1 LLAPTFVKSAKKESS
16 QQIMQMSKLGN
27 ALALAVQAHEGQVR
41 KSTTIPYISHPM
53 AVASIALEFGAT
65 EDQAIAALL
74 HDAIEDGGRPY
85 ANIIKNTFG
94 NHVHDLVQGC
104 TDGTPDHTGN
114 KAPWLA
120 RKTAYLEHLQ
130 EASDEV
136 LLVSC
141 SDKLH
146 NARAIVSDLIN
157 EGPSVFNRF
166 SSTPEQTLWYY
177 RQLANVF
184 TIRKSPPA
192 KALESAV
199 SQMEAL
205 SQSAW

>member
-1 LLAPTFVKSAKKESS
+1 
-16 QQIMQMSKLGN
+16 MQLNKLSP
-27 ALALAVQAHEGQVR
+27 ALALAIEAHQNQIR
-41 KSTTIPYISHPM
+41 KSTQIPYISHPM
-53 AVASIALEFGAT
+53 AVASIALEFGAS

-74 HDAIEDGGRPY
+74 HDSIEDGGRKY
-85 ANIIKNTFG
+85 EEVILAQFG
-94 NHVHDLVQGC
+94 QYVHDLVQGC
-104 TDGTPDHTGN
+104 TDGTPDKTGK
-114 KAPWLA
+114 KAPWLE
-120 RKTAYLEHLQ
+120 RKIAYLEHLQ
-130 EASDEV
+130 IASDDI

-157 EGPSVFNRF
+157 EGPSVFERF

-184 TIRKSPPA
+184 TNRKTPPA

-205 SQSAW
+205 SQTAW

>member
-1 LLAPTFVKSAKKESS
+1 
-16 QQIMQMSKLGN
+16 MQLSKLPT
-27 ALALAVQAHEGQVR
+27 ALAIALDAHKTQIR
-41 KSTTIPYISHPM
+41 KGTSIPYISHPM

-74 HDAIEDGGRPY
+74 HDAIEDGGASY
-85 ANIIKNTFG
+85 AHSIKALFG
-94 NHVHDLVQGC
+94 TYVLTLVQDC
-104 TDGTPDHTGN
+104 TDGIPDQSGE
-114 KAPWLA
+114 KALWID

-146 NARAIVSDLIN
+146 NARAIVSDLIT

-166 SSTPEQTLWYY
+166 SATTEQTLWYY
-177 RQLANVF
+177 RQLATIF
-184 TIRKSPPA
+184 TNRKTPPA

>member
-1 LLAPTFVKSAKKESS
+1 LKE
-16 QQIMQMSKLGN
+16 QIMPMSKLSN

-65 EDQAIAALL
+65 ENQAIAALL
-74 HDAIEDGGRPY
+74 HDAIEDGGNKY
-85 ANIIKNTFG
+85 ANIIKAQFG
-94 NHVHDLVQGC
+94 DHVHDLVQGC
-104 TDGTPDHTGN
+104 TDGTPDHSGQ
-114 KAPWLA
+114 KAPWIE
-120 RKTAYLEHLQ
+120 RKTSYLKHLQ

-146 NARAIVSDLIN
+146 NARAIVADLIN
-157 EGPSVFNRF
+157 DGPSVFERF
-166 SSTPEQTLWYY
+166 SSSPEQTLWYY
-177 RQLANVF
+177 RQLA
-184 TIRKSPPA
+184 TIFNNRKVPPA

>member
-1 LLAPTFVKSAKKESS
+1 
-16 QQIMQMSKLGN
+16 MQMPKLSN
-27 ALALAVQAHEGQVR
+27 ALALAIQAHEGQVR
-41 KSTTIPYISHPM
+41 KGTKIPYIAHPM
-53 AVASIALEFGAT
+53 AVSAIALEFGAT
-65 EDQAIAALL
+65 EDQAVAALL
-74 HDAIEDGGRPY
+74 HDAIEDGGNKY
-85 ANIIKNTFG
+85 ANIIKAQFG
-94 NHVHDLVQGC
+94 ERIHNLVQGC
-104 TDGTPDHTGN
+104 TDGTPNQQGQ
-114 KAPWLA
+114 KAPWLE
-120 RKTAYLEHLQ
+120 RKTAYLRHLE

-157 EGPSVFNRF
+157 EGPSVFERF

-184 TIRKSPPA
+184 TNRKTPPA

>member
-1 LLAPTFVKSAKKESS
+1 
-16 QQIMQMSKLGN
+16 MQLSKLPT
-27 ALALAVQAHEGQVR
+27 ALALALDAHKKQIR
-41 KSTTIPYISHPM
+41 KGTKIPYISHPM
-53 AVASIALEFGAT
+53 AVASIALEYGAT
-65 EDQAIAALL
+65 EEQAVAALL
-74 HDAIEDGGRPY
+74 HDAIEDGGEPY
-85 ANIIKNTFG
+85 ADSIEALFGSNILN
-94 NHVHDLVQGC
+94 LVQGC
-104 TDGTPDHTGN
+104 TDGTPDQIGN
-114 KAPWLA
+114 KAPWKE

-130 EASDEV
+130 GASNEV

-146 NARAIVSDLIN
+146 NARAIVSDLIA

-166 SSTPEQTLWYY
+166 SATKEQTLWYY
-177 RQLANVF
+177 RQLATIF
-184 TIRKSPPA
+184 TNRQTPPA

>member
-1 LLAPTFVKSAKKESS
+1 
-16 QQIMQMSKLGN
+16 MQMPKLSN
-27 ALALAVQAHEGQVR
+27 ALALAIQAHEGQVR
-41 KSTTIPYISHPM
+41 KGTKIPYIAHPM
-53 AVASIALEFGAT
+53 AVSAIALEFGAT
-65 EDQAIAALL
+65 EDQAVAALL
-74 HDAIEDGGRPY
+74 HDAIEDGGNKY
-85 ANIIKNTFG
+85 ANIIKAQFG
-94 NHVHDLVQGC
+94 EHIHNLVQGC
-104 TDGTPDHTGN
+104 TDGTPNQQGQ
-114 KAPWLA
+114 KAPWLE
-120 RKTAYLEHLQ
+120 RKTAYLRHLE

-157 EGPSVFNRF
+157 EGPSVFERF
-166 SSTPEQTLWYY
+166 SSTPEETLWYY

-184 TIRKSPPA
+184 TNRKTPPA

>member
-1 LLAPTFVKSAKKESS
+1 
-16 QQIMQMSKLGN
+16 MQMPKLSN
-27 ALALAVQAHEGQVR
+27 ALALAIQAHEGQVR
-41 KSTTIPYISHPM
+41 KGTKIPYIAHPM
-53 AVASIALEFGAT
+53 AVSAIALEFGAT
-65 EDQAIAALL
+65 EDQAVAALL
-74 HDAIEDGGRPY
+74 HDAIEDGGNKY
-85 ANIIKNTFG
+85 ANIIKAQFG
-94 NHVHDLVQGC
+94 EHIHNLVQGC
-104 TDGTPDHTGN
+104 TDGTPNQQGQ
-114 KAPWLA
+114 KEPWLE
-120 RKTAYLEHLQ
+120 RKTAYLRHLE

-157 EGPSVFNRF
+157 EGPSVFERF

-184 TIRKSPPA
+184 TNRKTPPA

>member
-1 LLAPTFVKSAKKESS
+1 
-16 QQIMQMSKLGN
+16 MQLNKLSP
-27 ALALAVQAHEGQVR
+27 ALALAIEAHQNQIR
-41 KSTTIPYISHPM
+41 KSTQIPYISHPL
-53 AVASIALEFGAT
+53 AVASIALEFGAS

-74 HDAIEDGGRPY
+74 HDTIEDGGRKY
-85 ANIIKNTFG
+85 EEVILVQFG
-94 NHVHDLVQGC
+94 QYVHDLVQGC
-104 TDGTPDHTGN
+104 TDGTPDHSGQ
-114 KAPWLA
+114 KAPWIE
-120 RKTAYLEHLQ
+120 RKTAYLNHLQ

-157 EGPSVFNRF
+157 EGPSVFERF

-184 TIRKSPPA
+184 TNRKTPPA

>member
-1 LLAPTFVKSAKKESS
+1 
-16 QQIMQMSKLGN
+16 MQLSKLAS
-27 ALALAVQAHEGQVR
+27 ALDLAIQAHQGQVR

-53 AVASIALEFGAT
+53 AVASIALEFGAS

-74 HDAIEDGGRPY
+74 HDAIEDGGIQY
-85 ANIIKNTFG
+85 ANIIKAQFG
-94 NHVHDLVQGC
+94 DHVHNLVQGC
-104 TDGTPDHTGN
+104 TDGTPDASGK
-114 KAPWLA
+114 KAPWLE
-120 RKTAYLEHLQ
+120 RKTAYLQHL
-130 EASDEV
+130 EASSDDV

-157 EGPSVFNRF
+157 EGPSMFSRF
-166 SSTPEQTLWYY
+166 SSTTEQTLWYY
-177 RQLANVF
+177 RQLA
-184 TIRKSPPA
+184 TIFNNRKTPPA
-192 KALESAV
+192 KALEAAV

>member
-1 LLAPTFVKSAKKESS
+1 
-16 QQIMQMSKLGN
+16 MQMSKLPT
-27 ALALAVQAHEGQVR
+27 ALAIALDAHKTQIR
-41 KSTTIPYISHPM
+41 KGTSIPYISHPM

-74 HDAIEDGGRPY
+74 HDAIEDGGASY
-85 ANIIKNTFG
+85 AHSIEALFG
-94 NHVHDLVQGC
+94 TYVLTLVQGC
-104 TDGTPDHTGN
+104 TDGIPDQSGE
-114 KAPWLA
+114 KALWID

-130 EASDEV
+130 GASEEV

-146 NARAIVSDLIN
+146 NARAIVSDLIT

-166 SSTPEQTLWYY
+166 SATTEQTLWYY
-177 RQLANVF
+177 RQLATIF
-184 TIRKSPPA
+184 TNRKTPPA

>member
-1 LLAPTFVKSAKKESS
+1 
-16 QQIMQMSKLGN
+16 MQLNKLSP
-27 ALALAVQAHEGQVR
+27 ALALAIEAHQGQIR
-41 KSTTIPYISHPM
+41 KSTQIPYISHPL
-53 AVASIALEFGAT
+53 AVASIALEFGAS

-74 HDAIEDGGRPY
+74 HDSIEDGGRKY
-85 ANIIKNTFG
+85 EEVILAQFG
-94 NHVHDLVQGC
+94 QYVHDLVQGC
-104 TDGTPDHTGN
+104 TDGTPDKTGK
-114 KAPWLA
+114 KAPWLE

-130 EASDEV
+130 IASDDI

-146 NARAIVSDLIN
+146 NARAIVADLIN
-157 EGPSVFNRF
+157 EGPSVFERF

-184 TIRKSPPA
+184 TNRKTPPA

>member
-1 LLAPTFVKSAKKESS
+1 
-16 QQIMQMSKLGN
+16 MQMSKLSN
-27 ALALAVQAHEGQVR
+27 ALALALQAHEGQVR

-74 HDAIEDGGRPY
+74 HDAIEDGGTQY
-85 ANIIKNTFG
+85 SNIIKAQFG
-94 NHVHDLVQGC
+94 DHVHNLVQGC
-104 TDGTPDHTGN
+104 TDGTPDASGK
-114 KAPWLA
+114 KAPWLE
-120 RKTAYLEHLQ
+120 RKTTYLQHL
-130 EASDEV
+130 EASSDDV

-157 EGPSVFNRF
+157 EGPSVFDRF
-166 SSTPEQTLWYY
+166 SSTTEQTLWYY
-177 RQLANVF
+177 RQLA
-184 TIRKSPPA
+184 TIFNKRKTPPA
-192 KALESAV
+192 KALEVAV

>member
-1 LLAPTFVKSAKKESS
+1 
-16 QQIMQMSKLGN
+16 MQMPKLSN
-27 ALALAVQAHEGQVR
+27 ALALAIQAHEGQVR
-41 KSTTIPYISHPM
+41 KGTKIPYIAHPM
-53 AVASIALEFGAT
+53 AVSAIALEFGAT
-65 EDQAIAALL
+65 EDQAVAALL
-74 HDAIEDGGRPY
+74 HDAIEDGGNKY
-85 ANIIKNTFG
+85 ANIIKAQFG
-94 NHVHDLVQGC
+94 EHIHNLVQGC
-104 TDGTPDHTGN
+104 TDGTPNQQGQ
-114 KAPWLA
+114 KEPWLE
-120 RKTAYLEHLQ
+120 RKTAYLRHLE

-157 EGPSVFNRF
+157 EGPSVFERF

-184 TIRKSPPA
+184 TNSKTPPA

>member
-1 LLAPTFVKSAKKESS
+1 
-16 QQIMQMSKLGN
+16 MQMTKLSN
-27 ALALAVQAHEGQVR
+27 ALALAIQAHEGQVR
-41 KSTTIPYISHPM
+41 KGTKIPYIAHPM
-53 AVASIALEFGAT
+53 AVSAIALEFGAT
-65 EDQAIAALL
+65 EDQAVAALL
-74 HDAIEDGGRPY
+74 HDAIEDGGNKY
-85 ANIIKNTFG
+85 ANIIKAQFG
-94 NHVHDLVQGC
+94 EHIHNLVQGC
-104 TDGTPDHTGN
+104 TDGTPNQQGQ
-114 KAPWLA
+114 KEPWLE
-120 RKTAYLEHLQ
+120 RKTAYLRHLE

-157 EGPSVFNRF
+157 EGPSVFERF

-184 TIRKSPPA
+184 TNRKTPPA

>member
-1 LLAPTFVKSAKKESS
+1 MQLAKLASA
-16 QQIMQMSKLGN
+16 LD
-27 ALALAVQAHEGQVR
+27 LAIQAHQGQVR

-53 AVASIALEFGAT
+53 AVASIALEFGAS

-74 HDAIEDGGRPY
+74 HDAIEDGGIQY
-85 ANIIKNTFG
+85 AKLIEAQFG
-94 NHVHDLVQGC
+94 QHVHDLVQGC
-104 TDGTPDHTGN
+104 TDGTPDHTGS
-114 KAPWLA
+114 KAPWLE
-120 RKTAYLEHLQ
+120 RKTAYIQHLQ

-166 SSTPEQTLWYY
+166 SSSTEQTLWYY
-177 RQLANVF
+177 RQLAIVF
-184 TIRKSPPA
+184 TNRKTPPA
-192 KALESAV
+192 KALEAAV

>member
-1 LLAPTFVKSAKKESS
+1 
-16 QQIMQMSKLGN
+16 MQLNKLSP
-27 ALALAVQAHEGQVR
+27 ALALAIEAHQNQIR
-41 KSTTIPYISHPM
+41 KSTQIPYISHPM
-53 AVASIALEFGAT
+53 AVASIALEFGAS

-74 HDAIEDGGRPY
+74 HDSIEDGGRKY
-85 ANIIKNTFG
+85 EEVILAQFG
-94 NHVHDLVQGC
+94 QYVHDLVQGC
-104 TDGTPDHTGN
+104 TDGTPDKTGK
-114 KAPWLA
+114 KAPWLE

-130 EASDEV
+130 KASDDI

-146 NARAIVSDLIN
+146 NARAIVADLIN
-157 EGPSVFNRF
+157 EGPSVFERF

-184 TIRKSPPA
+184 TNRKTPPA

>member
-1 LLAPTFVKSAKKESS
+1 MP
-16 QQIMQMSKLGN
+16 MSKLSN

-65 EDQAIAALL
+65 ENQAIAALL
-74 HDAIEDGGRPY
+74 HDAIEDGGNKY
-85 ANIIKNTFG
+85 ANIIKAQFG
-94 NHVHDLVQGC
+94 DHVHDLVQGC
-104 TDGTPDHTGN
+104 TDGTPDHSGQ
-114 KAPWLA
+114 KAPWIE
-120 RKTAYLEHLQ
+120 RKTSYLKHLQ

-146 NARAIVSDLIN
+146 NARAIVADLIN
-157 EGPSVFNRF
+157 EGPSVFERF
-166 SSTPEQTLWYY
+166 SSSPEQTLWYY
-177 RQLANVF
+177 RQLA
-184 TIRKSPPA
+184 TIFNNRKAPPA

>member
-1 LLAPTFVKSAKKESS
+1 
-16 QQIMQMSKLGN
+16 MQLNKLSP
-27 ALALAVQAHEGQVR
+27 ALALAIEAHQNQIR
-41 KSTTIPYISHPM
+41 KSTQIPYISHPM
-53 AVASIALEFGAT
+53 AVASIALEFGAS

-74 HDAIEDGGRPY
+74 HDTIEDGGRKY
-85 ANIIKNTFG
+85 EEVILVQFG
-94 NHVHDLVQGC
+94 QYVHDLVQGC
-104 TDGTPDHTGN
+104 TDGTPDHTGK
-114 KAPWLA
+114 KAPWLE
-120 RKTAYLEHLQ
+120 RKTAYLKHLQ
-130 EASDEV
+130 EASDEI

-157 EGPSVFNRF
+157 YGPSVFERF

-184 TIRKSPPA
+184 TNRKTPPA

>member
-1 LLAPTFVKSAKKESS
+1 MP
-16 QQIMQMSKLGN
+16 MSKLSN

-53 AVASIALEFGAT
+53 AVASIALEFGAS

-74 HDAIEDGGRPY
+74 HDSIEDGGRKY
-85 ANIIKNTFG
+85 EEVILAQFG
-94 NHVHDLVQGC
+94 QYVHDLVQGC
-104 TDGTPDHTGN
+104 TDGTPDKTGK
-114 KAPWLA
+114 KAPWLE

-130 EASDEV
+130 IASDDI

-146 NARAIVSDLIN
+146 NARAIVADLIN
-157 EGPSVFNRF
+157 EGPSVFERF

-177 RQLANVF
+177 RQLA
-184 TIRKSPPA
+184 TIFNNRKAPPA

>member
-1 LLAPTFVKSAKKESS
+1 
-16 QQIMQMSKLGN
+16 MQMSKLPT
-27 ALALAVQAHEGQVR
+27 ALALALDAHKKQIR
-41 KSTTIPYISHPM
+41 KGTNIPYISHPM
-53 AVASIALEFGAT
+53 AVASIALEYGAT
-65 EDQAIAALL
+65 EEQAVAALL
-74 HDAIEDGGRPY
+74 HDAIEDGGDTY
-85 ANIIKNTFG
+85 VDSIEALFG
-94 NHVHDLVQGC
+94 SHILNLVQGC
-104 TDGTPDHTGN
+104 TDGTPDHTGK
-114 KAPWLA
+114 KAPWLE

-130 EASDEV
+130 EASDEI

-157 EGPSVFNRF
+157 EGPSVFERF
-166 SSTPEQTLWYY
+166 SSTTEQTLWYY

-184 TIRKSPPA
+184 TNRKTPPA

>member
-1 LLAPTFVKSAKKESS
+1 
-16 QQIMQMSKLGN
+16 MQLNKLSP
-27 ALALAVQAHEGQVR
+27 ALALAIEAHQNQIR
-41 KSTTIPYISHPM
+41 KSTQIPYISHPL
-53 AVASIALEFGAT
+53 AVASIALEFGAS

-74 HDAIEDGGRPY
+74 HDSIEDGGRKY
-85 ANIIKNTFG
+85 EEVILAQFG
-94 NHVHDLVQGC
+94 QYVHDLVQGC
-104 TDGTPDHTGN
+104 TDGTPDKTGK
-114 KAPWLA
+114 KAPWLE

-130 EASDEV
+130 IASDEI

-157 EGPSVFNRF
+157 EGPSVFERF
-166 SSTPEQTLWYY
+166 SSTTEQTLWYY

-184 TIRKSPPA
+184 TNRKTPPA

-205 SQSAW
+205 SDSAW

>member
-1 LLAPTFVKSAKKESS
+1 
-16 QQIMQMSKLGN
+16 MQLNKLSP
-27 ALALAVQAHEGQVR
+27 ALALAIEAHEGQIR
-41 KSTTIPYISHPM
+41 KSTSIPYISHPM
-53 AVASIALEFGAT
+53 AVASIALEFGAS

-74 HDAIEDGGRPY
+74 HDAIEDGGNKY
-85 ANIIKNTFG
+85 ANIIKAQFG
-94 NHVHDLVQGC
+94 DHVHDLVQGC
-104 TDGTPDHTGN
+104 TDGTPDHTGQ
-114 KAPWLA
+114 KAPWLE

-130 EASDEV
+130 KVSDDI

-146 NARAIVSDLIN
+146 NARAIVADLIN
-157 EGPSVFNRF
+157 EGPSVFERF

-177 RQLANVF
+177 RQLA
-184 TIRKSPPA
+184 TIFNNRKAPPA

-205 SQSAW
+205 SQGAW

>member
-1 LLAPTFVKSAKKESS
+1 
-16 QQIMQMSKLGN
+16 MQLSKLAS
-27 ALALAVQAHEGQVR
+27 ALDLAIQAHQGQVR

-74 HDAIEDGGRPY
+74 HDAIEDGGIQY
-85 ANIIKNTFG
+85 ANIIKAQFG
-94 NHVHDLVQGC
+94 HHVHNLVQGC
-104 TDGTPDHTGN
+104 TDGTPDASGK
-114 KAPWLA
+114 KAPWLE
-120 RKTAYLEHLQ
+120 RKTAYLQHL
-130 EASDEV
+130 EASSDEV

-157 EGPSVFNRF
+157 EGPSVFDRF
-166 SSTPEQTLWYY
+166 SSTTEQTLWYY
-177 RQLANVF
+177 RQLASIFNN
-184 TIRKSPPA
+184 RKTPPA
-192 KALESAV
+192 KALEAAV

>member
-1 LLAPTFVKSAKKESS
+1 MQLNKLSPALDLAIEAH
-16 QQIMQMSKLGN
+16 QGQI
-27 ALALAVQAHEGQVR
+27 R

-53 AVASIALEFGAT
+53 AVASIALEFGAS
-65 EDQAIAALL
+65 ENQAIAALL
-74 HDAIEDGGRPY
+74 HDAIEDGGNKY
-85 ANIIKNTFG
+85 ANIIKAQFG
-94 NHVHDLVQGC
+94 DHVHDLVQGC
-104 TDGTPDHTGN
+104 TDGTPDHTGQ
-114 KAPWLA
+114 KAPWLE

-130 EASDEV
+130 KASDDI

-146 NARAIVSDLIN
+146 NARAIVADLIN
-157 EGPSVFNRF
+157 EGPSVFERF

-177 RQLANVF
+177 RQLA
-184 TIRKSPPA
+184 TIFNNRKAPPA

>member
-1 LLAPTFVKSAKKESS
+1 
-16 QQIMQMSKLGN
+16 MQLSKLAS
-27 ALALAVQAHEGQVR
+27 ALDLAIQAHQGQVR

-74 HDAIEDGGRPY
+74 HDAIEDGGIQY
-85 ANIIKNTFG
+85 ANIIKAQFG
-94 NHVHDLVQGC
+94 DHVHNLVQGC
-104 TDGTPDHTGN
+104 TDGTPDASGK
-114 KAPWLA
+114 KAPWLE
-120 RKTAYLEHLQ
+120 RKTAYLHHL
-130 EASDEV
+130 EAASDEV

-146 NARAIVSDLIN
+146 NARAIVSDLIK

-166 SSTPEQTLWYY
+166 SSSTEQTLWYY
-177 RQLANVF
+177 RQLAMIFNN
-184 TIRKSPPA
+184 RKTPPA
-192 KALESAV
+192 KALEAAV